1 MFFEERWIAIFFS
14 VFLFLFSIFWCQV
27 CSDHIKPVGK
37 WFLLPYFLKDIGIGI
52 IYLFCSWENS
62 PMNPSRFD
70 VFLTGRCVIANSI
83 ALVYTEPFFFYSLT
97 CNHFLIIHCV
107 NFDILHFFKEFVNFI
122 YAVKFPG
129 ITLFVVFSFHLF
141 KAYRVCRDI
150 LSLILGINT
159 LEISLSFPFFFIYFF
174 TYLFCSVLL
183 GVDQVLLIFSKNQH
197 FSLLISLFLSV
208 FYCITFFYLSF

>member
-1 MFFEERWIAIFFS
+1 MLNLTYINPTCHDVLFFLYVIKFGLLIVCKWFYNYVLWRTLDSNFLFC
-14 VFLFLFSIFWCQV
+14 FLFLFSIFWCQV

-83 ALVYTEPFFFYSLT
+83 SLVYTEPFFFYSLT

-150 LSLILGINT
+150 LSLILGI
-159 LEISLSFPFFFIYFF
+159 F
-174 TYLFCSVLL
+174 
-183 GVDQVLLIFSKNQH
+183 H
-197 FSLLISLFLSV
+197 FG
-208 FYCITFFYLSF
+208 